1 VPGARHIGI
10 HAAHRVAGAGSNR
23 TRHRSRIKAGTAGPA
38 DRGVGGDSYMQR
50 RRRFR
55 DARPG
60 DSGNWPPCHVRVR
73 FVGKATR
80 PRLRSFGGL
89 ARSST
94 TPTPRPSLSS
104 PATTALGRPV
114 ARVPR
119 ATSSKTYSARCGSRG
134 RRPRS
139 LRPAACTRCAAS
151 PRFGGRGGA
160 AGARCL
166 RCSPT
171 APPERYRRGGH
182 RCALPRG
189 TNLAS
194 QALPDRRRYGQSVPR
209 GVVCWPPSV

>member
-1 VPGARHIGI
+1 MPPIVSPEPEAIGPGTVPGSR
-10 HAAHRVAGAGSNR
+10 RVRRAPQTEGLGATR
-23 TRHRSRIKAGTAGPA
+23 TCSA
-38 DRGVGGDSYMQR
+38 VGG
-50 RRRFR
+50 FATR
-55 DARPG
+55 DPETQGIGRQ
-60 DSGNWPPCHVRVR
+60 CHLRVR

-119 ATSSKTYSARCGSRG
+119 VTSSKTYSARCGSRG